1 MVAVEPATRIELAD
15 LLRDTRNPYEVAAET
30 LLRETGCTVRKWRK
44 NNTGTAYTS
53 SDDWGI
59 ESPRPRGPISFGTF
73 AHEVGHQ
80 ELHRH
85 NSAPRWLEEI
95 EAWEYSLAQFDRFGL
110 EGQEKARADAVKCI
124 VWACVKASKR
134 CSPES
139 AHKILMRVPDWVG
152 EVSGATLWAELLAR
166 SEAQA

>member
-1 MVAVEPATRIELAD
+1 MPED
-15 LLRDTRNPYEVAAET
+15 RNPYEVAADT

-44 NNTGTAYTS
+44 NSTGTAYTK

-59 ESPRPRGPISFGTF
+59 EVPHPRGPISFATF

-80 ELHRH
+80 VLHRF

-95 EAWEYSLAQFDRFGL
+95 EAWEYALAQFDRLGL
-110 EGQEKARADAVKCI
+110 DGRDKAQADAAKSI

-139 AHKILMRVPDWVG
+139 AHRILMRCPGWVETMAG
-152 EVSGATLWAELLAR
+152 GGPLWAELLAR
-166 SEAQA
+166 AEDAQA